1 MRRWTF
7 RIIVLLVAAQPLAH
21 AEPDLAGSR
30 DPLGIERFPHSW
42 IIDYRRDDSVQAR
55 EFRVGR
61 VERLRRGARGH
72 DLVRLEGSIESAIYR
87 IPDGTPVAEV
97 AAHFRGVMEGG
108 LLYSCSGRDCGRS
121 NEWANQIF
129 GRAILYGPDDNQQYL
144 AWEWQ
149 GRLISVYVILRGNN
163 RVYANVQVVEP
174 ARESDIDAGLLAASR
189 LTAQGWTV
197 IDGIIP
203 APDGRL
209 PAGAEQVFA
218 ALAPSLAAIADGD
231 FYLVCHLYGAG
242 PPGEL
247 VAAAERC
254 AAEGIELL
262 NAAVPDI
269 RVQPFGAG
277 PFMPR
282 GANPAPRLELVVPRL
297 LGGVTPIPDALATV
311 KE

>member
-1 MRRWTF
+1 MLGQAL
-7 RIIVLLVAAQPLAH
+7 RILVLLVAAHPLAY
-21 AEPDLAGSR
+21 ADSDLVGSR
-30 DPLGIERFPHSW
+30 DPLGIERFPQSW
-42 IIDYRRDDSVQAR
+42 IVDYRRDDSVQAR

-61 VERLRRGARGH
+61 VERLRREVRKH
-72 DLVRLEGSIESAIYR
+72 DMVRLEGSIESAIYR

-97 AAHFRGVMEGG
+97 AAHFRRVMEGG

-149 GRLISVYVILRGNN
+149 GRLVSVYMIQRGNN
-163 RVYANVQVVEP
+163 RVYANVQVVAP
-174 ARESDIDAGLLAASR
+174 ARESDIDAGLLVASR
-189 LTAQGWTV
+189 LTAQGWTA
-197 IDGIIP
+197 IDGITP
-203 APDGRL
+203 ALDGRL

-218 ALAPSLAAIADGD
+218 ALAPQLAAIADRE

-242 PPGEL
+242 PPGDL
-247 VAAAERC
+247 VAASERC
-254 AAEGIELL
+254 AAEGVELL
-262 NAAVPDI
+262 NAAVPHI

-282 GANPAPRLELVVPRL
+282 GANPVPRLELVVPRL
-297 LGGVTPIPDALATV
+297 LGGMIPAPDAIATV
-311 KE
+311 ND